1 MIAELL
7 LVSGVRKSHTTP
19 YHPMG
24 NGQTERFNR
33 TLGNMIRSLP
43 PRLKERWP
51 QMIQTLTFSYNCT
64 THETTGFA
72 PFYLMFGRVPRL
84 PVDIMFGSALRND
97 DVQTYD
103 EYVETFQRDLRE
115 AIRIAQGN
123 TTGAQR
129 RQAQEY
135 NKKSKGVALEVGDR
149 VLLVNKKEK
158 GKRKLADVW
167 DSVVH
172 VVTWKDPTLH
182 IYRVEDPTTRKS
194 KVVHRNFLLP
204 VNFLPLEKPEVES
217 TMFSTVSEEEIS
229 ETKDEEH
236 RSLLSSELRSRRIAA
251 WVLQGQGPK
260 PSQPVGAHSVQ
271 GQGIWQVRG
280 VHASASTDHM
290 RHGGPLIT
298 NGGSKPSKLS
308 SNCDTDDV
316 QESEWS
322 ADDLSSASETDL
334 ASEGIDEEDRPGGSV
349 NGHGVQ
355 AEPVTMPRESSSE
368 KQIRSLLKVSSPK

>member
-1 MIAELL
+1 M
-7 LVSGVRKSHTTP
+7 R
-19 YHPMG
+19 
-24 NGQTERFNR
+24 RR
-33 TLGNMIRSLP
+33 
-43 PRLKERWP
+43 
-51 QMIQTLTFSYNCT
+51 
-64 THETTGFA
+64 GFA
-72 PFYLMFGRVPRL
+72 PFYLMFSRVPRL
-84 PVDIMFGSALRND
+84 PVDMFGSALRND

-129 RQAQEY
+129 RQAKEY

-204 VNFLPLEKPEVES
+204 VNFLPLEKPEVET
-217 TMFSTVSEEEIS
+217 TMFFTVSEEEIS
-229 ETKDEEH
+229 ETKDERH

-322 ADDLSSASETDL
+322 ADDFSSASQTDS

-349 NGHGVQ
+349 NGQSVQ

>member
-43 PRLKERWP
+43 LRLKERWP

-129 RQAQEY
+129 RQAKEY

-204 VNFLPLEKPEVES
+204 VNFLPLEKPEVET
-217 TMFSTVSEEEIS
+217 TMFFTVSEEEIS
-229 ETKDEEH
+229 ETKDKRH

-322 ADDLSSASETDL
+322 ADDFSSASQTDS

-349 NGHGVQ
+349 NGQSVQ